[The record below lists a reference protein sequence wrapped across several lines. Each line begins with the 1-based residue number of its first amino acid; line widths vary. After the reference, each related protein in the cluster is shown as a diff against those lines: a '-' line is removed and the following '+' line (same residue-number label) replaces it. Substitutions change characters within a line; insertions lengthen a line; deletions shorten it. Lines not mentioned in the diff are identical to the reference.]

1 MAHSGGAKLGNR
13 IAHIVS
19 TTTVLTHAKLVHLKH
34 KLAMMVF
41 HSISDMISGEVHRSL
56 DTTLTQLYEA
66 LPQDSAAK
74 PLLDFMA
81 NETGQLQAGAGISMV
96 AGSILGSVAQII
108 NNELQPSVRGFLSTN
123 PHMLPDPGTLSQLAA
138 KGLADTRDV
147 VDSIAQQGINTGWGN
162 AMVKTNLVYPDPSS
176 ALDMMR
182 RGLIDGATFMT
193 WAERNAIPAD
203 VATHW
208 AQTVHIPL
216 SPADAALAVLR
227 GNMPYAQALTV
238 AQQWGLLQSDFDIM
252 IANTGE
258 PPGPEQL
265 LEAERR
271 GFIDKARLEKG
282 ILQSRIRNEWLDVME
297 KLTYTPMSTA
307 DAVNAVIQNHLT
319 QPQGEAIA
327 NQNGL
332 EPGNFATLVETA
344 GAPLS
349 RTEMEQLYN
358 RGLVTEAQV
367 NQALNESRLKPK
379 YNKLAFE
386 LHTRLLEPAEL
397 ADMVLW
403 GVITHAE
410 AAAEVV
416 KLGYDATNADR
427 LISAA
432 VNRKVETDK
441 NVVVRAIEL
450 LYEDNAISESDASIQ
465 IGKLGYS
472 PTEVSFKLQAAELKR
487 HTKLVNAG
495 INTIRAKFVARHID
509 KPEALKSIDAM
520 GIPHQQR
527 DALVQL
533 WQIERDA
540 NVAQLTEAQIIKAL
554 KKGTFTTDDA
564 LTRLLAKGY
573 SEVDAAVLIEDA

>member
-13 IAHIVS
+13 IAQIVS
-19 TTTVLTHAKLVHLKH
+19 QTTVVTHAKLVHLKH

-41 HSISDMISGEVHRSL
+41 HSISDMISGEVHQSL
-56 DTTLTQLYEA
+56 DRTLSQLWEA
-66 LPQDSAAK
+66 LPDDSAAK
-74 PLLDFMA
+74 PLLGFMA

-108 NNELQPSVRGFLSTN
+108 NNELQPSVRGILYAN
-123 PHMLPDPGTLSQLAA
+123 PHMLPDPGTLSQLGA
-138 KGLADTRDV
+138 KGLLSVGDAV
-147 VDSIAQQGINTGWGN
+147 NNISEQGINAGFGN
-162 AMVKTNLVYPDPSS
+162 AMVKANYIYPDPSS

-182 RGLIDGATFMT
+182 RGLIDEGTFLT
-193 WAERNAIPAD
+193 WAQHNGIPSD
-203 VATHW
+203 VAVHW
-208 AQTVHIPL
+208 AQTIHIPL
-216 SPADAALAVLR
+216 SAADAALAVLR
-227 GNMPYAQALTV
+227 GNMPLEQAYTV
-238 AQQWGLLQSDFDIM
+238 SRQWGLLDSDFDVM
-252 IANTGE
+252 VSNTGE

-265 LEAERR
+265 LEANRR
-271 GFIDKARLEKG
+271 GFIDRARLEKG
-282 ILQSRIRNEWLDVME
+282 ILESRIRNEWLDVME
-297 KLTYTPMSTA
+297 RLAFVPMSTA

-319 QPQGEAIA
+319 QSQGEAIA

-349 RTEMEQLYN
+349 RTEMEQLFN

-379 YNKLAFE
+379 YNQLAFE
-386 LHTRLLEPAEL
+386 LHTRLLEPSEL

-403 GVITHAE
+403 GVITHSE

-416 KLGYDATNADR
+416 KLGYDQTNAER

-432 VNRKVETDK
+432 VNRKLEADRTT
-441 NVVVRAIEL
+441 VVRAIEI
-450 LYEDNAISESDASIQ
+450 LYEDNAISEQDASEQ
-465 IGKLGYS
+465 IGRLGFS
-472 PTEVSFKLQAAELKR
+472 ATEVSFKLQAAELKR

-495 INTIRAKFVARHID
+495 INTIRSKFVARHID
-509 KPEALKSIDAM
+509 KGGAISAIDAM

-564 LTRLLAKGY
+564 LSRLLAKGY
-573 SEVDAAVLIEDA
+573 SQADATVLIEDA

>member
-13 IAHIVS
+13 MAALIS
-19 TTTVLTHAKLVHLKH
+19 QTTVVTHAKLVHLKH

-41 HSISDMISGEVHRSL
+41 HSISDMISGEVHQSL
-56 DTTLTQLYEA
+56 DKTLGTLWEA
-66 LPQDSAAK
+66 LPEDSPAK
-74 PLLDFMA
+74 PLLGFMA

-96 AGSILGSVAQII
+96 AGSILGSIAQII
-108 NNELQPSVRGFLSTN
+108 NNELQPSVRGILYSN

-138 KGLADTRDV
+138 RGLMGVRDS
-147 VDSIAQQGINTGWGN
+147 VDNIAEQGINAGFGN
-162 AMVKTNLVYPDPSS
+162 AMVKANYQYPDPTV

-182 RGLIDGATFMT
+182 RGLINEGTFME
-193 WAERNAIPAD
+193 WASLNAIPAD

-208 AQTVHIPL
+208 AQTIHIPL

-227 GNMPYAQALTV
+227 GNMEYGQAVSV

-252 IANTGE
+252 ISNTGE

-265 LEAERR
+265 LEANRR
-271 GFIDKARLEKG
+271 GFIDRGRLEKG
-282 ILQSRIRNEWLDVME
+282 ILESRIRNEWLDVME
-297 KLTYTPMSTA
+297 KLAFTPMSTA

-319 QPQGEAIA
+319 QSQGETIA

-379 YNKLAFE
+379 YNQLAFE
-386 LHTRLLEPAEL
+386 LHTRLLQPNEL
-397 ADMVLW
+397 AEMVVW
-403 GVITHAE
+403 GVITHGE
-410 AAAEVV
+410 AAAEVT
-416 KLGYDATNADR
+416 KLGYDTVAAGR
-427 LISAA
+427 LISSA
-432 VNRKVETDK
+432 VNRKLQADRET
-441 NVVVRAIEL
+441 VVRAIEV
-450 LYEDNAISESDASIQ
+450 LYVDNAISEQDASQQ
-465 IGKLGYS
+465 IARLGFS
-472 PTEVSFKLQAAELKR
+472 PEEVAFKLQASELKR
-487 HTKLVNAG
+487 HTRLVNTGLNA
-495 INTIRAKFVARHID
+495 IRSKFIAHHID
-509 KPEALKSIDAM
+509 KGGASSAIDAM

-527 DALVQL
+527 DSMLQL

-540 NVAQLTEAQIIKAL
+540 NVSQLTEAQIIKAL
-554 KKGTFTTDDA
+554 KNQTITVEDA
-564 LTRLLAKGY
+564 HQRLLNKGY
-573 SEVDAAVLIEDA
+573 TPADATILIEDM